1 MAADFCVAPGNGN
14 SLDLGDNDVFMYGL
28 SWGDDAPWSDDAVF
42 RIVSDDGSQTH
53 DFHKG
58 DGDAQGD
65 VVVFTFTES
74 KPDVVYRGRVVDGDI
89 TYEIFGAVELWKLQ
103 DPTDP
108 CAVLPLPDDSDDPS
122 DPSDPDDS
130 SDSSDADDSSDSSDA
145 DDSSDSD
152 PDPSSAS
159 SDGSDDSSSDP

>member
-14 SLDLGDNDVFMYGL
+14 SLDLGDNDIFTYGL
-28 SWGDDAPWSDDAVF
+28 SWGDDAPWSDDAIF
-42 RIVSDDGSQTH
+42 RIVSDDESQTH

-58 DGDAQGD
+58 DGEAQGD

-74 KPDVVYRGRVVDGDI
+74 KPDVLYRGRVIDGEI
-89 TYEIFGAVELWKLQ
+89 TFEIFDAVELWKLQ

-108 CAVLPLPDDSDDPS
+108 CAVLPLPDDSDDPAGS
-122 DPSDPDDS
+122 GDPDDS
-130 SDSSDADDSSDSSDA
+130 SDSSDSDDSG
-145 DDSSDSD
+145 DSD
-152 PDPSSAS
+152 PDPSSDS

>member
-14 SLDLGDNDVFMYGL
+14 SLDLGDNDVFTYGL
-28 SWGDDAPWSDDAVF
+28 SWGDDAPWSGDAIF
-42 RIVSDDGSQTH
+42 RIVSDDESQTH

-65 VVVFTFTES
+65 VVVFTFSES
-74 KPDVVYRGRVVDGDI
+74 KPDVLYRGRVIDGDI
-89 TYEIFGAVELWKLQ
+89 TFEIFGAVELWKLQ

-108 CAVLPLPDDSDDPS
+108 CAVLPLPDDSDDTS
-122 DPSDPDDS
+122 DSDAS
-130 SDSSDADDSSDSSDA
+130 SDTTDSDDTG
-145 DDSSDSD
+145 DSD
-152 PDPSSAS
+152 PDPSSDS